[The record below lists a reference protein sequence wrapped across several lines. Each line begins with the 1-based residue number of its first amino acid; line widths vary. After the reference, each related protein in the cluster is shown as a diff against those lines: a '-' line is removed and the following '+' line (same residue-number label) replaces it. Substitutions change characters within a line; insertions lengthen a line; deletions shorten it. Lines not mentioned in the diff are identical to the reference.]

1 MRFTNVLRIVRAQS
15 AEQSGIKK
23 GIFNKTFKEEK
34 KMEDYRVRYEQWL
47 NDPFID
53 DETKAEL
60 RSIADNEMEIKERF
74 FKELE
79 FGTGGLRGIIGNGSN
94 RLNQYTVG
102 KASQGLANYILKEGT
117 QDKGVAIAYDSRF
130 MSPEFA
136 EVAGLIFAANG
147 IPAFVY
153 PSLRPVPMLSFAVRE
168 LGCTAGVVLTAS
180 HNPPEYNGYK
190 VYWADGAQVV
200 APRDKGI
207 ITEVNA
213 VTDFGQIKRMDRAE
227 AEAKKLFNLIGS
239 EVDEAFDKNVQ
250 ACLMNPEMIQRMGD
264 KLNIVYTPL
273 HGSGNMPVRR
283 NLEKAGF
290 KNVYIVKEQEEPDSS
305 FSTVDYPNPEDV
317 KVFVMA
323 QELAA
328 KVDADVLIGTDPD
341 ADRVGAMVKDDKG
354 EFVALTGNHVG
365 ALATEYILSQRKE
378 QGRLPENGAVIKT
391 IVSTEMITP
400 ICEAYGVEKMDVL
413 TGFKFIGEKIKGFD
427 ETGSHQYLYGFEES
441 YGCLGGTYARDK
453 DAVYAAVLICEMA
466 AFYKEKGMTLYEA
479 LLALYEKYGYYRE
492 GVKSL
497 TMKGLEG
504 MERIALI
511 MKTFREN
518 TPAELGGFKV
528 VVAKDYKTQVF
539 KDLVT
544 GEESGSPLP
553 VSDVLHYTLED
564 GTWVCIRPSGT
575 EPKLK
580 FYIGV
585 KADSL
590 QAAQDKVDALNADI
604 DAKIAAI

>member
-1 MRFTNVLRIVRAQS
+1 M
-15 AEQSGIKK
+15 
-23 GIFNKTFKEEK
+23 EE
-34 KMEDYRVRYEQWL
+34 YRVRYQQWL
-47 NDPFID
+47 EDPSID
-53 DETKAEL
+53 EETKAEL
-60 RSIADNEMEIKERF
+60 RSVADDENEIKERF

-102 KASQGLANYILKEGT
+102 KASQGLANYIKKEGT
-117 QDKGVAIAYDSRF
+117 HAKGVAIAYDSRF

-213 VTDFGQIKRMDRAE
+213 VTDFGQIQRMDKAE
-227 AEAKKLFNLIGS
+227 AVEKKLFNLIGK

-250 ACLMNPEMIQRMGD
+250 AQLMCPDMIQRMGD

-283 NLEKAGF
+283 NLAKAGF
-290 KNVYIVKEQEEPDSS
+290 KNVYIVKEQEQPDSS
-305 FSTVDYPNPEDV
+305 FSTVDYPNPEDT
-317 KVFVMA
+317 KVFVLA
-323 QELAA
+323 QKLAA
-328 KVDADVLIGTDPD
+328 EVDADVIIGTDPD
-341 ADRVGAMVKDDKG
+341 CDRVGAMVKNEKG
-354 EFVALTGNHVG
+354 EFVALTGNMVG
-365 ALATEYILSQRKE
+365 ALATEYILARRKE

-391 IVSTEMITP
+391 IVSTELIAP
-400 ICEAYGVEKMDVL
+400 ICEEYGVKKIDVL
-413 TGFKFIGEKIKGFD
+413 TGFKFIGEQIKGFD
-427 ETGSHQYLYGFEES
+427 ETGSNTYLFGFEES
-441 YGCLGGTYARDK
+441 YGCLAGTYARDK
-453 DAVYAAVLICEMA
+453 DAVYASVMICEMA
-466 AFYKEKGMTLYEA
+466 AYYKEKGMTLYEA

-492 GVKSL
+492 GVKSM

-504 MERIALI
+504 MARIQLI

-518 TPAELGGFKV
+518 TPAELGGYKV
-528 VVAKDYKTQVF
+528 EVAKDYKTQVF
-539 KDLVT
+539 KNMVT

-590 QAAQDKVDALNADI
+590 QAAQDKVAMLDKDI
-604 DAKIAAI
+604 EAKVAEI

>member
-1 MRFTNVLRIVRAQS
+1 M
-15 AEQSGIKK
+15 
-23 GIFNKTFKEEK
+23 EE
-34 KMEDYRVRYEQWL
+34 YRVRYEQWL

-53 DETKAEL
+53 EETKAEL

-227 AEAKKLFNLIGS
+227 AEAKKLFTLIGE
-239 EVDEAFDKNVQ
+239 EVDEAFDRNVQ
-250 ACLMNPEMIQRMGD
+250 ASLMNHEMIQRMGD

-290 KNVYIVKEQEEPDSS
+290 KNVFIVKEQEMPDSS

-341 ADRVGAMVKDDKG
+341 ADRVGAMVKDSNG

-378 QGRLPENGAVIKT
+378 QGKLPANGAVIKT

-413 TGFKFIGEKIKGFD
+413 TGFKFIGEKIKGFE

-466 AFYKEKGMTLYEA
+466 AYYKEKGMTLYEA

-539 KDLVT
+539 KNLTT

-575 EPKLK
+575 GPKLK

-590 QAAQDKVDALNADI
+590 QAAEEKVNVLNADI

>member
-1 MRFTNVLRIVRAQS
+1 
-15 AEQSGIKK
+15 
-23 GIFNKTFKEEK
+23 
-34 KMEDYRVRYEQWL
+34 MEDYRVRYQQWL
-47 NDPFID
+47 EDPFID
-53 DETKAEL
+53 EETKAEL
-60 RSIADNEMEIKERF
+60 RSIADNETEIKERF

-227 AEAKKLFNLIGS
+227 AEAKKLFNLIGE

-250 ACLMNPEMIQRMGD
+250 ASLMNHEMIQRMGD

-290 KNVYIVKEQEEPDSS
+290 KNVYIVKEQEAPDSS
-305 FSTVDYPNPEDV
+305 FSTVDYPNPEDT

-328 KVDADVLIGTDPD
+328 KVDADILIGTDPD
-341 ADRVGAMVKDDKG
+341 CDRVGAMVKDDKG
-354 EFVALTGNHVG
+354 EFGALTGNHVG
-365 ALATEYILSQRKE
+365 ALATEYILSQRKA
-378 QGRLPENGAVIKT
+378 QDRLPANGAVIKT

-413 TGFKFIGEKIKGFD
+413 TGFKFIGEKIKGFE
-427 ETGSHQYLYGFEES
+427 ETGSHTYLYGFEES

-453 DAVYAAVLICEMA
+453 DAVFAAVLVCEMA
-466 AFYKEKGMTLYEA
+466 AYYKEKGMTLYEA
-479 LLALYEKYGYYRE
+479 LLALYEKYGYFRE

-518 TPAELGGFKV
+518 TPATLGGFKV

-539 KDLVT
+539 KNLVT

-590 QAAQDKVDALNADI
+590 QAAEEKVAVLDQDI

>member
-1 MRFTNVLRIVRAQS
+1 M
-15 AEQSGIKK
+15 
-23 GIFNKTFKEEK
+23 EE
-34 KMEDYRVRYEQWL
+34 YRVRYQQWL
-47 NDPFID
+47 DDPSID
-53 DETKAEL
+53 EETKAEL
-60 RSIADNEMEIKERF
+60 RSIADDENEIKERF

-102 KASQGLANYILKEGT
+102 KASQGLANYIKKEGT
-117 QDKGVAIAYDSRF
+117 QEKGVAIAYDSRF

-213 VTDFGQIKRMDRAE
+213 VTDFGQIQRMDKAE
-227 AEAKKLFNLIGS
+227 AVEKKLFNLIGE

-250 ACLMNPEMIQRMGD
+250 AQLMCPDMIQRMGD

-283 NLEKAGF
+283 NLAKAGF

-305 FSTVDYPNPEDV
+305 FSTVDYPNPEDT
-317 KVFVMA
+317 KVFVLA
-323 QELAA
+323 QKLAA
-328 KVDADVLIGTDPD
+328 EVDADVIIGTDPD
-341 ADRVGAMVKDDKG
+341 CDRVGAMVKDEKG
-354 EFVALTGNHVG
+354 EFVALTGNMVG
-365 ALATEYILSQRKE
+365 ALATEYILARRKE
-378 QGRLPENGAVIKT
+378 QGRLPANGAVIKT
-391 IVSTEMITP
+391 IVSTEMIAP
-400 ICEAYGVEKMDVL
+400 ICGAYGVKKIDVL
-413 TGFKFIGEKIKGFD
+413 TGFKFIGEQIKGFD
-427 ETGSHQYLYGFEES
+427 ETGSNTYLFGFEES
-441 YGCLGGTYARDK
+441 YGCLAGTYARDK
-453 DAVYAAVLICEMA
+453 DAVYASVMICEMA
-466 AFYKEKGMTLYEA
+466 AYYKEKGMTLYEA

-492 GVKSL
+492 GVKSM

-504 MERIALI
+504 MARIQLI

-518 TPAELGGFKV
+518 IPAELGGYKV
-528 VVAKDYKTQVF
+528 VFAKDYKTQVF
-539 KDLVT
+539 KNMVT
-544 GEESGSPLP
+544 GVQSGSPLP

-590 QAAQDKVDALNADI
+590 QAAQDKVAMLDKDI
-604 DAKIAAI
+604 EAKVAAI

>member
-1 MRFTNVLRIVRAQS
+1 MEEYRI
-15 AEQSGIKK
+15 
-23 GIFNKTFKEEK
+23 
-34 KMEDYRVRYEQWL
+34 RYERWL

-53 DETKAEL
+53 EETKAEL

-94 RLNQYTVG
+94 RLNRYTVG
-102 KASQGLANYILKEGT
+102 KASQGLANYIKKEGT
-117 QDKGVAIAYDSRF
+117 QEKGVAIAYDSRL

-136 EVAGLIFAANG
+136 EAAGLIFAANG

-153 PSLRPVPMLSFAVRE
+153 PSLRPVPMLSFAVRY

-213 VTDFGQIKRMDRAE
+213 VTDFGQIQRMDRKE
-227 AEAKKLFNLIGS
+227 AEEKKLFQLIGS
-239 EVDEAFDKNVQ
+239 EVDEAFDENVQ
-250 ACLMNPEMIQRMGD
+250 AALMDREMIKRMGD

-273 HGSGNMPVRR
+273 HGSGNLPVRR
-283 NLEKAGF
+283 NLQKAGF
-290 KNVYIVKEQEEPDSS
+290 RNVFVVKEQELPDSA
-305 FSTVDYPNPEDV
+305 FPTVDYPNPEDT
-317 KVFVMA
+317 KVFAMA

-341 ADRVGAMVKDDKG
+341 CDRVGAMVKDEKG
-354 EFVALTGNHVG
+354 EFIALTGNHVG
-365 ALATEYILSQRKE
+365 ALAAEYILSQRKA
-378 QGRLPENGAVIKT
+378 QGRLPENGVLVKT
-391 IVSTEMITP
+391 IVSTELVAP
-400 ICEAYGVEKMDVL
+400 ICAAYGVEKMDVL
-413 TGFKFIGEKIKGFD
+413 TGFKFIGEKIKGF
-427 ETGSHQYLYGFEES
+427 EESGSHTYLFGFEES

-466 AFYKEKGMTLYEA
+466 AYYKEKGMTLYEA
-479 LLALYEKYGYYRE
+479 LLALYEKYGCYRE
-492 GVKSL
+492 GVKSM

-504 MERIALI
+504 MERIRRI
-511 MKTFREN
+511 MRTFREN
-518 TPAELGGFKV
+518 TPAEFGGYAV
-528 VVAKDYKTQVF
+528 VLAKDYQTQVF
-539 KDLVT
+539 KNLKT
-544 GEESGSPLP
+544 GEESDSPLP

-585 KADSL
+585 KADNL
-590 QAAQDKVDALNADI
+590 RAAQDKVDALDKDI
-604 DAKIAAI
+604 EAKAALIP

>member
-1 MRFTNVLRIVRAQS
+1 M
-15 AEQSGIKK
+15 
-23 GIFNKTFKEEK
+23 EE
-34 KMEDYRVRYEQWL
+34 YRVRYEQWL

-53 DETKAEL
+53 EETKAEL

-147 IPAFVY
+147 IPAYVY

-213 VTDFGQIKRMDRAE
+213 VTDFGMIKRMDRAE
-227 AEAKKLFNLIGS
+227 AEAKKLFTLIGA

-250 ACLMNPEMIQRMGD
+250 ASLMDLEMIQRMGD

-341 ADRVGAMVKDDKG
+341 ADRVGAMVKDSNG

-365 ALATEYILSQRKE
+365 ALATEYILSQRKA
-378 QGRLPENGAVIKT
+378 QGKLPANGAVIKT

-413 TGFKFIGEKIKGFD
+413 TGFKFIGEKMKGFD
-427 ETGSHQYLYGFEES
+427 ETGSPQYLYGFEES

-466 AFYKEKGMTLYEA
+466 AYYKEKGMTLYEA

-539 KDLVT
+539 RNLVT

-590 QAAQDKVDALNADI
+590 QAAEEKVNVLNADI

>member
-1 MRFTNVLRIVRAQS
+1 
-15 AEQSGIKK
+15 
-23 GIFNKTFKEEK
+23 
-34 KMEDYRVRYEQWL
+34 MEDYRVRYEQWL

-53 DETKAEL
+53 EETKAEL

-102 KASQGLANYILKEGT
+102 KASQGLANYIKKEGT
-117 QDKGVAIAYDSRF
+117 QAQGVAIAYDSRF

-213 VTDFGQIKRMDRAE
+213 VTDFGMIQRMDRAE
-227 AEAKKLFNLIGS
+227 AEAKKLFNLIGE

-250 ACLMNPEMIQRMGD
+250 ASLMNPEMIQRMGD

-290 KNVYIVKEQEEPDSS
+290 KNVYIVKEQEMPDSS

-354 EFVALTGNHVG
+354 AFVALTGNHVG

-466 AFYKEKGMTLYEA
+466 AYYKEKGMTLYEA
-479 LLALYEKYGYYRE
+479 LLALYEKYGYFRE

-539 KDLVT
+539 KNLVT

-590 QAAQDKVDALNADI
+590 QAAEDKVAVLDKDI